1 MLPFAEQ
8 GYKDPMHGNEHG
20 NSMLSVKCSVIKLR
34 NIGEELNLRPDVFIK
49 RLKTRLLGLCDS
61 SSVQHLTLLTLGN
74 QKILEGWDTL
84 NTEMKTKK
92 KERSQPI
99 VDANDVTKLMLALIF
114 VLEGLGLPEREA
126 YNKRQAR
133 PRDRIS
139 DPFRPIIGALNS
151 YLHAYHMY
159 RADALRVPE
168 IQRLDT
174 MSRNALENL
183 QRVFPYGV
191 RYKNGTFRSWFCTE
205 KPHSMTH
212 WADNYSTVGRIRIIS
227 TSVTESRMKT
237 AVKTPSRKTN
247 NQASFGGSLLKN
259 NMEVEA
265 AMEMQRHLD
274 ETGVHRVYTVY
285 VGGFC
290 GLHHVRLKFA
300 F

>member
-1 MLPFAEQ
+1 M
-8 GYKDPMHGNEHG
+8 KD
-20 NSMLSVKCSVIKLR
+20 
-34 NIGEELNLRPDVFIK
+34 
-49 RLKTRLLGLCDS
+49 RLHGLCDS
-61 SSVQHLTLLTLGN
+61 PFIQHITLLTLAN
-74 QKILEGWDTL
+74 QKILKGWDVL
-84 NTEMKTKK
+84 NKELKTKN

-99 VDANDVTKLMLALIF
+99 VDANDVAKLMLALIF

-151 YLHAYHMY
+151 YLHAYHLY
-159 RADALRVPE
+159 RAEALRVHE
-168 IQRLDT
+168 IERLDT
-174 MSRNALENL
+174 ISRNALERL

-265 AMEMQRHLD
+265 AMELQRHLD
-274 ETGVHRVYTVY
+274 ETGVHRVCTIYVY
-285 VGGFC
+285 QFI
-290 GLHHVRLKFA
+290 RFA
-300 F
+300 PCSTWVC

>member
-1 MLPFAEQ
+1 M
-8 GYKDPMHGNEHG
+8 GN
-20 NSMLSVKCSVIKLR
+20 
-34 NIGEELNLRPDVFIK
+34 
-49 RLKTRLLGLCDS
+49 
-61 SSVQHLTLLTLGN
+61 
-74 QKILEGWDTL
+74 
-84 NTEMKTKK
+84 
-92 KERSQPI
+92 
-99 VDANDVTKLMLALIF
+99 
-114 VLEGLGLPEREA
+114 
-126 YNKRQAR
+126 
-133 PRDRIS
+133 RIS

-159 RADALRVPE
+159 RAEALREPE

-191 RYKNGTFRSWFCTE
+191 RYANGTFRSWFCTE

-212 WADNYSTVGRIRIIS
+212 WADNYAAVGRIRIIS

-237 AVKTPSRKTN
+237 AVKTPPRKTN

-265 AMEMQRHLD
+265 AMELQQHLD
-274 ETGVHRVYTVY
+274 ETGVHRVCTVY

-300 F
+300 Y